1 MGTEK
6 RMCRNEMQERL
17 DKIFQGYDVRGIYPD
32 EYDTDVAYR
41 LGRAAVEF
49 CGAERVIIGRDMR
62 RGGPELFSALANG
75 AIDQGA
81 DVTDAGMCSSDALYH
96 AGADGGYDLSL
107 MVTASHNPAEFNGTK
122 IVQSDGTSV
131 GKNSGLLEIKKMV
144 LEGAF
149 PEAGGR
155 GTFRND
161 EGVMER
167 FIDYALGFIDPDN
180 LTPLKIV
187 VDAGN
192 GMGGVLT
199 ELLRAHVPFEI
210 IPMNFE
216 PDGTFPAHD
225 PDPTRPECVEILRQR
240 VREENADLG
249 LGFDGDADR
258 AALIDEKGGLIN
270 GSELG
275 SVLARK
281 ILARQPGAKIS
292 YCLVSSWTIR
302 DTIEDHGGQ
311 PVITPVGG
319 ANIRQ
324 VMKEEDIVLAT
335 ERSGHYYLKENHL
348 ADSGLIAAL
357 MALEDLCQE
366 GCTLSELIDPYR
378 KYRMAPELSI
388 LLGTPESSVS
398 ELDEIK
404 REKMQR
410 ANEFAQGAEVI
421 VRNEPRFEFKD
432 WWFCVRP
439 SGTEPRRLRMTVEAK
454 TQEQLD
460 ERYEQVKALLAE

>member
-1 MGTEK
+1 MGLIEK
-6 RMCRNEMQERL
+6 QERL
-17 DKIFQGYDVRGIYPD
+17 DKIFQGYDVRGVYPD
-32 EYDTDVAYR
+32 EYDSDIAYR

-49 CGAERVIIGRDMR
+49 CDAQRVIIGRDMR
-62 RGGPELFSALANG
+62 RGGPELFAALSKG
-75 AIDQGA
+75 AMDQGA

-96 AGADGGYDLSL
+96 AGAEDDYDLSM

-131 GKNSGLLEIKKMV
+131 GKNSGLLDIKNMV
-144 LEGAF
+144 LEGTF

-155 GTFRND
+155 GSLQKD
-161 EGVMER
+161 EGVMDR
-167 FIDYALGFIDPDN
+167 FIEHALGFIDPDN

-199 ELLRAHVPFEI
+199 ELLQESVPFEI

-216 PDGTFPAHD
+216 PDGSFPAHD
-225 PDPTRPECVEILRQR
+225 ADPTRPECVEVLRQR

-281 ILARQPGAKIS
+281 ILADQPGANIS

-302 DTIEDHGGQ
+302 DTIEAHGGQ
-311 PVITPVGG
+311 PIITPVGG

-335 ERSGHYYLKENHL
+335 ERSGHYYLKANHL

-357 MALEDLCQE
+357 MALEELCKE
-366 GCTLSELIDPYR
+366 GSTLSELIDPYR
-378 KYRMAPELSI
+378 QYRMAPELSI
-388 LLGTPESSVS
+388 LLGTPESTVS
-398 ELDEIK
+398 ELDAIK

-410 ANEFAQGAEVI
+410 AKEFAQGAEVI
-421 VRNEPRFEFKD
+421 VRNEPRFEFGD

-439 SGTEPRRLRMTVEAK
+439 SGTEPRLLRMTVEAK
-454 TQEQLD
+454 TQELLD
-460 ERYEQVKALLAE
+460 EKYEQVKALLAE